1 LPLLNYIMHHISN
14 RLALLLK
21 RLLLA
26 FFFLSIS
33 RLVFYVYNFDSFSS
47 FTFVEVCK
55 TFLTGL
61 RFDVYYLAYGL
72 FPFILVHVLP
82 FNGIYHPRISH
93 ISAIYFH
100 IVLGIALFLNITD
113 TLFFEFSGKRTG
125 SEILFFIMDPANQLF
140 TYVYSYFHYI
150 LFVLFLLFLQVYM
163 YPRGHIHLFTTTIRL
178 HTSVGSIL
186 LFLVSIP
193 IMIIGMRGG
202 LGHKPLKSIDASLW
216 ASPGLESVATSTPFQ
231 IIQSLDH
238 RPELPPF
245 TPVISIPKKEVSSS
259 IHGQHLREFFIS
271 TDTPFNVVV
280 LVLESFGRDYVG
292 FLNKDNPNTRP
303 PFPGSYTPF
312 LDSLAAHSLIY
323 PFAYANATRSVE
335 AIPAIFAG
343 IPHMLNRPF
352 IYSQFQANPIKG
364 IHHYLHQKGY
374 HTSFF
379 HGAANG
385 TMGIQSFLKKTGPI
399 PYFGLNEYPNQKKHY
414 DGHWGIF
421 DHYYLPYVAQ
431 QLALFPTPLFSG
443 IFSLSSHHPYAI
455 PADFPSVKGQL
466 PIHHSIHY
474 TDHAIRLFFLEA
486 SKHPYFKR
494 TIFLIVAD
502 HASHSKEDY
511 FYTPQG
517 KMEILCMIFDPSGTI
532 SPGIDFKTVQQVD
545 ILPTLLTLGGINKHQ
560 NTLLGE
566 SFFDNSAEGKALFRF
581 DNQYYMIQNDRL
593 FHYHA
598 GRAKHHHQTSINTFY
613 RPFCPFSSSRDSM
626 MSSVL
631 YRGERLKQGV
641 SSYWILM
648 KNPVWNENLKVP

>member
-1 LPLLNYIMHHISN
+1 MPYISN

-33 RLVFYVYNFDSFSS
+33 RLVFYIYNYDSFSS
-47 FTFVEVCK
+47 FTWVEVCK
-55 TFLTGL
+55 TFFTGL
-61 RFDVYYLAYGL
+61 RFDMYYLSYGL
-72 FPFILVHVLP
+72 CPFVLVHVLP
-82 FNGIYHPRISH
+82 FNGMYHPRIHH
-93 ISAIYFH
+93 ISAVYFH

-125 SEILFFIMDPANQLF
+125 SEIIFYITDPANQLF

-150 LFVLFLLFLQVYM
+150 LFVFFLIFLQVYV
-163 YPRGHIHLFTTTIRL
+163 YPHGQIHSFTSSIKLRP
-178 HTSVGSIL
+178 SFGSML

-193 IMIIGMRGG
+193 ILIIGMRGG

-216 ASPGLESVATSTPFQ
+216 APPGLESVATSTPFQ
-231 IIQSLDH
+231 IIQSLDN
-238 RPELPPF
+238 RPEIPPF
-245 TPVISIPKKEVSSS
+245 TPDISLPKKDLHSA
-259 IHGQHLREFFIS
+259 IDGQNHGKFYIS
-271 TDTPFNVVV
+271 TDTPTNLVV

-292 FLNKDNPNTRP
+292 FLNKDNPNTQP

-312 LDSLAAHSLIY
+312 LDSLAAHALIF

-343 IPHMLNRPF
+343 IPHVLNRPF

-364 IHHYLHQKGY
+364 IHHFLHQKGY

-385 TMGIQSFLKKTGPI
+385 TMGIQSFLKKTGPLH
-399 PYFGLNEYPNQKKHY
+399 YFGLNEYPNQKKHY

-421 DHYYLPYVAQ
+421 DHYYLPYVARQ
-431 QLALFPTPLFSG
+431 FARFPTPFFSG

-455 PADFPSVKGQL
+455 PVDFPSIKGQL
-466 PIHHSIHY
+466 PIHNSIHY
-474 TDHAIRLFFLEA
+474 TDHALRLFFIEA
-486 SKHPYFKR
+486 AKQPYFNR
-494 TIFLIVAD
+494 TMFMIVAD

-517 KMEILCMIFDPSGTI
+517 KMEILCMLFDPSGTI
-532 SPGIDFKTVQQVD
+532 GPGINFKTVQQVD
-545 ILPTLLTLGGINKHQ
+545 ILPTLLALGGIHKHQ
-560 NTLLGE
+560 NGLLGE
-566 SFFDNSAEGKALFRF
+566 SFFDNSTEGKALFRF

-598 GRAKHHHQTSINTFY
+598 GRANQNRQTSINAFY
-613 RPFCPFSSSRDSM
+613 RPFCPFSSSRDSI

-631 YRGERLKQGV
+631 YREDRLKQGI

-648 KNPVWNENLKVP
+648 KNPVLNENPSVP